1 MATARFSRTRV
12 PEEPFLRYLCVV
24 TGARVRIGY
33 QIVLRLLRCG
43 ARVIATT
50 RWPADALLRYASE
63 HDFGASR
70 GGARP
75 AEARAIA
82 RAIARDRGAL

>member
-1 MATARFSRTRV
+1 M
-12 PEEPFLRYLCVV
+12 

-33 QIVLRLLRCG
+33 QIALRLLRCG

-70 GGARP
+70 GARGR
-75 AEARAIA
+75 AKRARARA
-82 RAIARDRGAL
+82 RSRAIARDRGAL